1 MSKKSLPRSA
11 SMVMSSCPPRR
22 TTMSPGIFWPEPLP
36 EPSPEQVSNW
46 ILLMDAV
53 YVNFSYYNLTTIC
66 FHEYDS
72 NGTIGSVEGI
82 SYYKLDAGV
91 DGTSGSGGS

>member
-11 SMVMSSCPPRR
+11 SMAMSSCLPRR
-22 TTMSPGIFWPEPLP
+22 MTMSPDIFWPEPLP

-53 YVNFSYYNLTTIC
+53 HVRFS
-66 FHEYDS
+66 
-72 NGTIGSVEGI
+72 
-82 SYYKLDAGV
+82 
-91 DGTSGSGGS
+91 